1 MAELDVHEY
10 IWPFIYIKLIRS
22 SIRNKIRVPGYN
34 ESLLAG
40 GGVAV
45 ALIAGRWESTGRYG
59 GEGVKSSCHC
69 IVCTHHLVWLGFNI
83 NSLECFVLVSS
94 KQGGGFQVKDRRKKP
109 QS

>member
-1 MAELDVHEY
+1 MAELDVYEY

-45 ALIAGRWESTGRYG
+45 ALIAGRWESTGR
-59 GEGVKSSCHC
+59 
-69 IVCTHHLVWLGFNI
+69 
-83 NSLECFVLVSS
+83 
-94 KQGGGFQVKDRRKKP
+94 
-109 QS
+109 